1 MSTTAESS
9 SADPIR
15 AFVTELLRSGI
26 MLSDVLADLL
36 EDLPDDA
43 FPGEDTAEVL
53 LDMVTGSIQP
63 AAQAFGLELV
73 REATALIGASA
84 DRVVAHLRAAAA
96 EAGRRIV

>member
-1 MSTTAESS
+1 MTSN
-9 SADPIR
+9 ADPIR

-26 MLSDVLADLL
+26 MLADVLADLL

-43 FPGEDTAEVL
+43 FPGEETAEVL

-63 AAQAFGLELV
+63 AAQAFGVEMV

-84 DRVVAHLRAAAA
+84 DRVLQDLHAAADLA
-96 EAGRRIV
+96 RARDAGLH